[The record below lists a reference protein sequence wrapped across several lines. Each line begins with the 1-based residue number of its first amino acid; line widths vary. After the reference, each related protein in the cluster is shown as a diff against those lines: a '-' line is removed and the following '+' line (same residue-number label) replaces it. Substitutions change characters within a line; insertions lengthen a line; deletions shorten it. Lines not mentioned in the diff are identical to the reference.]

1 MSLPTSSVLT
11 RLRHRALPILLGPPV
26 LAFLPAVS
34 LGAYWLWGET
44 ALVFTSLGLPLLF
57 AFVGAFDER
66 ARTLS
71 IPRDTVTGLLLRDG
85 FETALK
91 RAYSQTA
98 RSGLRSACFVLE
110 LDDYREL
117 EERHGQGAA
126 DLAALQ
132 TGERIG
138 ATLRGT
144 DIVARIGDSR
154 FAVCLTPVRQLDLE
168 LCIQLAGRMQSAI
181 EDPIPLDAGTIY
193 MTCSVGLCLRSRAPG
208 SDAADWLAAAGE
220 ALSEAQANGPSA
232 IRVYSHDTHRRTRA
246 RSDLREEAAAAL
258 ENGQIQPWYQPQIS
272 TDTGKITGF
281 EALARWQHPVHGM
294 LPTATFLPALEEA
307 GLMERLGEVV
317 LYNALTALKAW
328 DSAGADVPRV
338 GVNFSTDEL
347 RNPSL
352 VDRIRWELDR
362 FDLTPDRLSIE
373 ILETVMGTD
382 PDETIARNIA
392 GLAKIGC
399 RIDLDDFGTGQASLA
414 SIKRFAVTRIK
425 IDRSFVMKADRDPEQ
440 QKLIR
445 RDPDHG
451 RTPGPGNPGRG
462 GRNGGRARDAGATWL
477 RPRAGV
483 WYRPSDAL
491 RPHAGLDRG
500 APGETPGCATD
511 RQGNRMRRSSG
522 RPPPARAGRGPLL
535 SRNPLDL
542 WGCTLLNPPCH

>member
-1 MSLPTSSVLT
+1 MPLPNPSALS
-11 RLRHRALPILLGPPV
+11 RLRHNALTILMGPPV
-26 LAFLPAVS
+26 LAFLPAIT
-34 LGAYWLWGET
+34 LGAFWLWGEA
-44 ALVFTSLGLPLLF
+44 ALVIASLGLPLLF
-57 AFVGAFDER
+57 AFAGAFDER
-66 ARTLS
+66 ARAPLV
-71 IPRDTVTGLLLRDG
+71 PRDAVTGLLLRDG
-85 FETALK
+85 FEAALE
-91 RAYSQTA
+91 RVYSETT

-126 DLAALQ
+126 DLMALQ

-138 ATLRGT
+138 SALRGSDT
-144 DIVARIGDSR
+144 VARIGDSR

-181 EDPIPLDAGTIY
+181 EDPIPLNAATLY
-193 MTCSVGLCLRSRAPG
+193 VTCSVGLCLRSRAPG
-208 SDAADWLAAAGE
+208 SNAAAWFAAAGE
-220 ALSEAQANGPSA
+220 ALSDAQANGPSA
-232 IRVYSHDTHRRTRA
+232 IRVFSQDTHRRSRA

-307 GLMERLGEVV
+307 GLMERLGEVI

-338 GVNFSTDEL
+338 GVNFSSDEL

-382 PDETIARNIA
+382 PDETITRNIS
-392 GLAKIGC
+392 GLAKLGC

-414 SIKRFAVTRIK
+414 SIKRFAVSRIK

-440 QKLIR
+440 QKLIAAILTMAER
-445 RDPDHG
+445 LDLETLAEGVETVGEHALLAQLGCDH
-451 RTPGPGNPGRG
+451 
-462 GRNGGRARDAGATWL
+462 
-477 RPRAGV
+477 V
-483 WYRPSDAL
+483 
-491 RPHAGLDRG
+491 
-500 APGETPGCATD
+500 
-511 RQGNRMRRSSG
+511 QGFGIG
-522 RPPPARAGRGPLL
+522 RPMPFDHTLDWIAAHRAKLQDAPRIGRETG
-535 SRNPLDL
+535 
-542 WGCTLLNPPCH
+542 